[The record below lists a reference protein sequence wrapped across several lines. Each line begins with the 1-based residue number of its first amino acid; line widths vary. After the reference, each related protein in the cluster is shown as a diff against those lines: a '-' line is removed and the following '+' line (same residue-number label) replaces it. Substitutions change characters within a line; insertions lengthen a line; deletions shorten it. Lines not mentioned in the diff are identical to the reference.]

1 MKEILLE
8 IAKNSILEELS
19 GQKLIN
25 INEILEKNPFLKED
39 RAVFVTL
46 TIDKNLRGCIGSILP
61 QRAFIEDIILN
72 AKNAAFNDP
81 RFSPLTKE
89 EFEKIEIE
97 VSVLTIPERVEY
109 DTKEDLKHMIKP
121 NIDGV
126 ILSFAS
132 YKATFLPDVWAQL
145 PLFELFFSQLC
156 MKAGMNGDCLKHH
169 PVIYTY
175 QTEVFK

>member
-8 IAKNSILEELS
+8 LAKKAILEELN

-25 INEILEKNPFLKED
+25 KDEILEQHSFLKED

-46 TIDKNLRGCIGSILP
+46 TINGSLRGCIGSILP
-61 QRAFIEDIILN
+61 QRALIDDIISN

-81 RFSPLTKE
+81 RFSSLTKE
-89 EFEKIEIE
+89 EFEETEIE
-97 VSVLTIPERVEY
+97 VSILTIPQRVEY
-109 DTKEDLKHMIKP
+109 DTKEDLKHIIRP
-121 NIDGV
+121 NVDGV

-132 YKATFLPDVWAQL
+132 YQATFLPDVWEQL

-175 QTEVFK
+175 QTEIFK